1 MCINKT
7 LFTIAFLCLCLYG
20 LTQKP
25 IKVKVIIDF
34 NSSDNFQH
42 KLKGCSVLIF
52 ENSKKIDSVFNK
64 GHVFKFEL
72 KNRSLYKIVF
82 QKKGFVS
89 KHIIV
94 NTSNYPEKK
103 IKRFKLKADVG
114 LFHFKGNEN
123 ISFLDREPVSIAY
136 YNEIKKE
143 IMWDFEYNRSIVE
156 KIIHAQIKR

>member
-1 MCINKT
+1 MRINKT
-7 LFTIAFLCLCLYG
+7 LFTITFLCLCLYG

-25 IKVKVIIDF
+25 IKVKTIIDL
-34 NSSDNFQH
+34 NSSDNFQQ

-72 KNRSLYKIVF
+72 KKRSLYKIVF

-94 NTSNYPEKK
+94 NTTNYPEKK

-123 ISFLDREPVSIAY
+123 ISFLEREPVSIAY